1 MLRCPIMAVPLF
13 RAVIC
18 ALLTL
23 IVAGCASGSKSAAPP
38 AASSGPAE
46 RSAAERPTR
55 PPTLEEVRKSQ
66 DTQAQEV
73 GRLTGEVKALDAQ
86 QAFLVVELKSLSE
99 QLAKLKASVDDARL
113 AVEAIQRS
121 TPVTP
126 PPTPPPA
133 ALSQPP
139 PPMLPPAAPPRAAA
153 APPPVSLRNPDADR
167 MFAAALAKLRAG
179 EDGQAALEFTEFVT
193 QFPNHPQA
201 AAAQNWIGEAFYRQ
215 RDYKQA
221 VAEFQKTVDTYTQT
235 TQVAEALL
243 KIGLCKR
250 AMGDVAGARA
260 AWEQVIKQ
268 YPRSEAATQAR
279 GLLAGRTNGGSRIR

>member
-1 MLRCPIMAVPLF
+1 MAGLLF
-13 RAVIC
+13 RAIIC
-18 ALLTL
+18 AV
-23 IVAGCASGSKSAAPP
+23 VALVVAACASGSKSAAP
-38 AASSGPAE
+38 SSGPAE
-46 RSAAERPTR
+46 RSSAERPPR
-55 PPTLEEVRKSQ
+55 PPTLEDVRK
-66 DTQAQEV
+66 TQETQTQEV

-86 QAFLVVELKSLSE
+86 QAFLVAELKSLTE

-113 AVEAIQRS
+113 AVEAIQRA

-153 APPPVSLRNPDADR
+153 APPTAPLRNPDADR

-221 VAEFQKTVDTYTQT
+221 ATEFQKTVDNYTQT

-279 GLLAGRTNGGSRIR
+279 GLLAARTNGGSRVR

>member
-1 MLRCPIMAVPLF
+1 MLRCPIMAGLF
-13 RAVIC
+13 FHAIIC
-18 ALLTL
+18 AVVGL
-23 IVAGCASGSKSAAPP
+23 IVAGCSSGSKSVAP
-38 AASSGPAE
+38 ASGPAE
-46 RSAAERPTR
+46 RSAVERPPR
-55 PPTLEEVRKSQ
+55 PATLEDVRK
-66 DTQAQEV
+66 TQETQTQEV

-86 QAFLVVELKSLSE
+86 QAFLVTELKSLSE

-113 AVEAIQRS
+113 AVEAIQRA

-126 PPTPPPA
+126 PATPPPA

-139 PPMLPPAAPPRAAA
+139 PPMLPPAAPPRAAV
-153 APPPVSLRNPDADR
+153 APPTPTLRNPDADR

-221 VAEFQKTVDTYTQT
+221 VVEFQKTVDNYTQT

-250 AMGDVAGARA
+250 AMGDAAGARA

-279 GLLAGRTNGGSRIR
+279 GFLAGRTNGGSRVR

>member
-1 MLRCPIMAVPLF
+1 MAGLLF
-13 RAVIC
+13 HAIIC
-18 ALLTL
+18 AVVGLV
-23 IVAGCASGSKSAAPP
+23 VAGCASGSKNVAP
-38 AASSGPAE
+38 ASGPAE
-46 RSAAERPTR
+46 RSAAERPPR
-55 PPTLEEVRKSQ
+55 PATLEDVRK
-66 DTQAQEV
+66 TQETQTQEV

-86 QAFLVVELKSLSE
+86 QAFLVTELKSLSE
-99 QLAKLKASVDDARL
+99 QLAKLKASVDDAHL
-113 AVEAIQRS
+113 AVEAIQRA

-139 PPMLPPAAPPRAAA
+139 PMLPPAAPPRAAA
-153 APPPVSLRNPDADR
+153 APPAVPLRNPDADR
-167 MFAAALAKLRAG
+167 MFAAALAKLRGG

-201 AAAQNWIGEAFYRQ
+201 AAAQNWIGEAFFRQ

-221 VAEFQKTVDTYTQT
+221 VTEFQKTVDNYTQT

-250 AMGDVAGARA
+250 AMGDAAGARA

-279 GLLAGRTNGGSRIR
+279 GLLAGRTNGGSRVR